1 MFKIITPV
9 GFDEMLIGERVADQT
24 AALLNKNNNLYKK
37 HDRYTINNPTDLYI
51 VYISN
56 GNVAGVTCIREEYY
70 QLTRN
75 KHTSVDPTFRRM
87 GIGKKLVTEAMNNC
101 YTKNMY
107 VTIRETNRV
116 SINLYTSLGF
126 TYVKEYDNKGNKI
139 IVFGRRIR

>member
-1 MFKIITPV
+1 MFKLITPI
-9 GFDEMLIGERVADQT
+9 GFNETLMGERVAVQT
-24 AALLNKNNNLYKK
+24 AALLNKNNNLYKI
-37 HDRYTINNPTDLYI
+37 HNRYTINNPTDLYI

-56 GNVAGVTCIREEYY
+56 GNVIGVTCIQEEYP

-75 KHTSVDPTFRRM
+75 KHTSVDPAYRNV
-87 GIGKKLVTEAMNNC
+87 GIGKKLITEAMNSC
-101 YTKNMY
+101 STRNMY
-107 VTIRETNRV
+107 ATIRENNRA